1 MYLTK
6 SLVLLSPR
14 AAEID
19 PKLSRNEFLGSNTV
33 RSEDKIRE
41 KKNTSKKVMRQKLWD
56 GVPGPALALYKD
68 SYIRI
73 QMSQIQRVMQNI
85 SRSGDTCLRT
95 TPHRARHGGGFFISE
110 STLNWPVKFLCDATS
125 NTNSIPAF
133 LILSGALFA
142 AYVF

>member
-1 MYLTK
+1 MYVTK

-41 KKNTSKKVMRQKLWD
+41 KKNASKKVMRQKLGD
-56 GVPGPALALYKD
+56 GPPGLLWP
-68 SYIRI
+68 YIRI
-73 QMSQIQRVMQNI
+73 QMNQIQRVMQNI

-95 TPHRARHGGGFFISE
+95 TPHRARHGGGYVTGSPRWQ
-110 STLNWPVKFLCDATS
+110 TPLLRRCAQVQKCVLRPV
-125 NTNSIPAF
+125 
-133 LILSGALFA
+133 ALGRRWTCA
-142 AYVF
+142 

>member
-68 SYIRI
+68 SDESNPEGHAEYI
-73 QMSQIQRVMQNI
+73 QIW
-85 SRSGDTCLRT
+85 
-95 TPHRARHGGGFFISE
+95 RH
-110 STLNWPVKFLCDATS
+110 LP
-125 NTNSIPAF
+125 
-133 LILSGALFA
+133 
-142 AYVF
+142 